1 MDGSPL
7 PRCNQ
12 ETHFSAQSSARRAR
26 CPAEHVVNPNNVF
39 RIIQNIDL
47 QKETAYQRAVQVK
60 PQHVSL
66 KLRISEFNLQ
76 STFLLFIQW
85 SIVGVTPSEIG
96 KSVTITDCHSI
107 CIIFV
112 IHMKD
117 QLGILNTVN
126 VGDCHS
132 NRCHCNR
139 RSL

>member
-1 MDGSPL
+1 MSFITQPLIQDYTSVDGSPL

-66 KLRISEFNLQ
+66 KLRISEFNL
-76 STFLLFIQW
+76 
-85 SIVGVTPSEIG
+85 
-96 KSVTITDCHSI
+96 
-107 CIIFV
+107 
-112 IHMKD
+112 
-117 QLGILNTVN
+117 
-126 VGDCHS
+126 
-132 NRCHCNR
+132 
-139 RSL
+139 